1 MKGIKVIT
9 SQPITRP
16 SLIGIA
22 LTVSTDE
29 KLVLLVLVVVTVI
42 CLCCLMES
50 VSGALCIHQLNIS
63 PVPSQVNV
71 AVVKGGA
78 VTDTGGTVMT
88 KRS

>member
-1 MKGIKVIT
+1 MHPIT
-9 SQPITRP
+9 SP
-16 SLIGIA
+16 SLVGIA

-50 VSGALCIHQLNIS
+50 VSTTLCICQNNIS

-71 AVVKGGA
+71 AVV
-78 VTDTGGTVMT
+78 
-88 KRS
+88 